1 MLKVVC
7 IRRFW
12 SSIFACILLD
22 FFYSKLTHFYSFPK
36 CTHKPLFILIICFK
50 SNKLHTKPPH
60 NNFYANNLHKK
71 PSHTKNSHKNHH
83 TNPSPPIIKSINIFV
98 VINKH
103 KAKIYNHCTYTQII
117 IKNIFP
123 FFSSESIRMSEN
135 RINFDDKKT
144 KKVTSTITKTKRY
157 LI

>member
-1 MLKVVC
+1 MLTIC
-7 IRRFW
+7 IKNHR
-12 SSIFACILLD
+12 ILR
-22 FFYSKLTHFYSFPK
+22 
-36 CTHKPLFILIICFK
+36 ILIKTI
-50 SNKLHTKPPH
+50 TQTPP
-60 NNFYANNLHKK
+60 
-71 PSHTKNSHKNHH
+71 
-83 TNPSPPIIKSINIFV
+83 PPIIKSINIFV